1 MRATLEFNLPDDQ
14 IEFEYATNGSKWASL
29 VWELDQHLRNKT
41 KYASDDLPEEA
52 FNALVELRE
61 YLHIQLGEQGLIL
74 T

>member
-29 VWELDQHLRNKT
+29 VWELDQYLRNKT
-41 KYASDDLPEEA
+41 KHAPDDYPEQVY
-52 FNALVELRE
+52 NALFELRE